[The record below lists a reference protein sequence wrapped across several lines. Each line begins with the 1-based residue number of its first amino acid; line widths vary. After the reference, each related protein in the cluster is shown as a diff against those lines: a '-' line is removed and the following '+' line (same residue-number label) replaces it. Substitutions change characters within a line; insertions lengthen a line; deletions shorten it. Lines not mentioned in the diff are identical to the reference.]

1 MMQRLTAVSQREN
14 DPLTIRRGQALALVL
29 LLFLS
34 VTVLQGALDF
44 ALRRD
49 LRVALNTAIGLTLFA
64 LVYAINRSGRVR
76 LAVLL
81 LLTGGILSVINVAIG
96 ARTPVP
102 AIYYLGLV
110 VVIAAAFGG
119 PYDPL
124 VWAAAIS
131 FVPLVIN
138 LLIYGTP
145 LAPTTTIVLPDGAK
159 LPSILVQELIALSL
173 LWLLA
178 GTAHLASR
186 LLNQLLDESRAATDQ
201 AIAANHSLRLSE
213 ERFSKVF
220 HASPIAISISTFVDG
235 RCIDLNDSYLAMSGY
250 RREEIVGRTANEL
263 QTWADP
269 DDREKVVQTLRTQRS
284 IRDMEVGFRT
294 KSGAIRDLLLSAEL
308 VDLNGETCLLSI
320 LHDITARKQAEVALR
335 ESEER
340 YRLISEN
347 TSDLI
352 AIFDQA
358 GHFYYASP
366 SHQQTLG
373 YDPATLIGRPV
384 VDRMHPD
391 DIEPVRQASL
401 QSRAGGVRGASQVT
415 FRYRHADGSWRWLE
429 ASAAITVRQDA
440 PFVISVGRDVTER
453 RRLEAQFQQSQ
464 KMESIG
470 RLAGGVAHDFN
481 NLLTVMTGY
490 GEIARE
496 NLSPADPAREDLGEL
511 LKAAERATILTR
523 QLLAFAR
530 KQAIE
535 PRVLNLNDLIVDMGR
550 LLRRLIGEDVE
561 LIAHPAPDLD
571 QVKVDRGQIE
581 QVIVNLAINARDAMP
596 GGGKLTIETKNVSL
610 DTLYAQQ
617 HLEISAGDYVMLA
630 VSDTGVG
637 MDAEVQSHL
646 FEPFFTT
653 KAAGKGTG
661 LGLATCYGI
670 IKQHGGSIG
679 VYSEVGLGT
688 SFKIYLPRIIAPS
701 EAIAQRDHTDG
712 LPRGAE
718 TVLLVEDEVSV
729 RALAARVLRVQ
740 GYSVIEA
747 ANGDEALALIH
758 DQGAAGIDLLLTDVI
773 MPQVGGRELAARLTA
788 LLPRLKVLYMSGY
801 TDDAIVHHGRLEP
814 GIVFLV
820 KPFSPG
826 ALARKVREV
835 LDT

>member
-1 MMQRLTAVSQREN
+1 
-14 DPLTIRRGQALALVL
+14 
-29 LLFLS
+29 
-34 VTVLQGALDF
+34 
-44 ALRRD
+44 
-49 LRVALNTAIGLTLFA
+49 
-64 LVYAINRSGRVR
+64 
-76 LAVLL
+76 
-81 LLTGGILSVINVAIG
+81 
-96 ARTPVP
+96 
-102 AIYYLGLV
+102 
-110 VVIAAAFGG
+110 
-119 PYDPL
+119 
-124 VWAAAIS
+124 
-131 FVPLVIN
+131 
-138 LLIYGTP
+138 
-145 LAPTTTIVLPDGAK
+145 
-159 LPSILVQELIALSL
+159 
-173 LWLLA
+173 
-178 GTAHLASR
+178 
-186 LLNQLLDESRAATDQ
+186 DQ
-201 AIAANHSLRLSE
+201 AIAANQLLRQSE
-213 ERFSKVF
+213 ERFAKVF
-220 HASPIAISISTFVDG
+220 HFSPVAIGIATLVDG
-235 RCIDLNDSYLAMSGY
+235 RFIDVNQHFVQLTGY
-250 RREEIVGRTANEL
+250 AHDDIVGGSTSGLDVWSDAETRASI
-263 QTWADP
+263 
-269 DDREKVVQTLRTQRS
+269 VQRLYQHQP
-284 IRDMEVGFRT
+284 IRDIEATCHAPV
-294 KSGAIRDLLLSAEL
+294 GAIRQVLFSAEL
-308 VDLNGETCLLSI
+308 IDLSGEPCGLIMFYDT
-320 LHDITARKQAEVALR
+320 TERRQAEAALR

-384 VDRMHPD
+384 IDLMHPD
-391 DIEPVRQASL
+391 DIEPVRQANL
-401 QSRAGGVRGASQVT
+401 QSRAGGAGGSSPVT

-429 ASAAITVRQDA
+429 ASAAITVRQDT

-453 RRLEAQFQQSQ
+453 RRLETQFQQSQ

-470 RLAGGVAHDFN
+470 RLAGGLAHDFN

-496 NLSPADPAREDLGEL
+496 NLSPTDPAREDLGEL
-511 LKAAERATILTR
+511 LQAAERATGLTR

-561 LIAHPAPDLD
+561 LLTHPAPDLD

-596 GGGKLTIETKNVSL
+596 EGGKLTIETKNASL
-610 DTLYAQQ
+610 DALYAQQ

-653 KAAGKGTG
+653 KPAGKGTG

-701 EAIAQRDHTDG
+701 EAIAQRNHTDG

-729 RALAARVLRVQ
+729 RALAARVLRAQ
-740 GYSVIEA
+740 GYNVIEA
-747 ANGDEALALIH
+747 ANGDEALALAH
-758 DQGAAGIDLLLTDVI
+758 DQDAAGIDLLLTDVI

-826 ALARKVREV
+826 GLARKVREV
-835 LDT
+835 LDDRGSKIEDRG